1 MELPR
6 GAGHSRDH
14 RRAPPPASYPTAT
27 DAPLLRHRLFPR
39 AMAWDATL
47 AAAAG
52 DDDPSDAF
60 AHAVSLQ
67 ERVPAAAV
75 HEALSFARS
84 LPLLHAASGAIESEL
99 RRQKENRS
107 HENSAGNPFLAG
119 APPSQEAR
127 EKLFRTMGKWF
138 DGPGSGSNSAA
149 NSRASFASST
159 GSAPQSDDGF
169 LQHIPRR
176 ANFENVAPPP
186 VLSISFASTVA
197 TSFASLEGRSFAP
210 APPPPPPGTSDSARG
225 RLHVAP
231 NERPTAASFADAPL
245 PVHVESR
252 GTPSPT
258 HSTSNWSEAS
268 EPRAGGLTRSPSR
281 TPSAA
286 HGKKRQRATPAP
298 SLAKALLTGCG
309 AKRCSF
315 DDCVKIA
322 VSKGLCRGHGGG
334 RRCQFAGCSKCAQ
347 SRSPFCWAHGGGK
360 RCEAPNCRRSR
371 KTKHFCVDHVE
382 MEAQLLAASGAS
394 PADSDESMD
403 GGGGGSGG
411 AMAELDAALAPAQ
424 VTKSFS
430 ASDLEARGGA
440 PALFERPFQASRASG
455 DASMSASATLARQLP
470 SLNDALKRS
479 FASPDAYQVAQANEL
494 LLMRLQQQQ
503 QQQQLHHHRQ
513 QSQRFNFDIRR

>member
-1 MELPR
+1 
-6 GAGHSRDH
+6 
-14 RRAPPPASYPTAT
+14 
-27 DAPLLRHRLFPR
+27 
-39 AMAWDATL
+39 MAWDATL
-47 AAAAG
+47 ATTAS

-67 ERVPAAAV
+67 ERERVPAAAV

-99 RRQKENRS
+99 RRQKENRGNAS
-107 HENSAGNPFLAG
+107 HPFLAS

-159 GSAPQSDDGF
+159 GSALTTTTSDDGF

-176 ANFENVAPPP
+176 VDLEHVAPPP
-186 VLSISFASTVA
+186 PVLTISFASTAA
-197 TSFASLEGRSFAP
+197 TSYTSLDQYHQQQQTMGTGGAISSFSD
-210 APPPPPPGTSDSARG
+210 TSYSARE
-225 RLHVAP
+225 RLH
-231 NERPTAASFADAPL
+231 AASAHHPQAQTPTDASHFSETPLL
-245 PVHVESR
+245 PVYVESR

-258 HSTSNWSEAS
+258 NSNSNWSVAS
-268 EPRAGGLTRSPSR
+268 EPQTGLASSTRSPARHATAS
-281 TPSAA
+281 SSSY
-286 HGKKRQRATPAP
+286 GKKRQRATPAP

-334 RRCQFAGCSKCAQ
+334 RRCQFAGCNKCAQ
-347 SRSPFCWAHGGGK
+347 SRSPYCWAHGGGK

-382 MEAQLLAASGAS
+382 METQLLAASGAS

-403 GGGGGSGG
+403 GSSAPGSMLP
-411 AMAELDAALAPAQ
+411 ALDAVPAP
-424 VTKSFS
+424 VKKSFS
-430 ASDLEARGGA
+430 SSDHQGRPPPELV
-440 PALFERPFQASRASG
+440 ERQFQRSRAS
-455 DASMSASATLARQLP
+455 ASLARQLP

-479 FASPDAYQVAQANEL
+479 FPSPDAYQVAQANEL
-494 LLMRLQQQQ
+494 LRMRLQQQQ
-503 QQQQLHHHRQ
+503 QQHQQHWLQ
-513 QSQRFNFDIRR
+513 EGERFNFDIRR